1 MHIERENMKLLR
13 KMHEILHATNPDFE
27 MAEQAGPR
35 SLNIGARRAD
45 LTRIMEENL
54 VSRVVAQRQKGKE
67 RRTQAQLPRA

>member
-13 KMHEILHATNPDFE
+13 KMHEILHATNPEFE
-27 MAEQAGPR
+27 LGDQAGPR

-54 VSRVVAQRQKGKE
+54 VSCSTTR
-67 RRTQAQLPRA
+67 